1 MFEGLFQNEFLMS
14 VLAFAL
20 VLIPAIII
28 HELGH
33 FLAAKLAGISVLEFA
48 IGWPPRMAR
57 LFRWGETEIVINW
70 LPIGG
75 YVLPLGEDMA
85 GPVADEDD
93 DGDDL
98 DEKPKHEVED
108 MRATLRER
116 GVADEDMVSV
126 QDASA
131 GTRIFFMAA
140 GAIANVISA
149 IVLFVIVALLGL
161 PEVVGARSQ
170 VIAIEPN
177 STFAQ
182 AGITFGDVIERVDG
196 ELFQS
201 TSEFAQRVIDSDG
214 QITLDMVRYETG
226 EPYTATINA
235 AELAMQAGVHI
246 RTVSLQ
252 SPADEAGLEP
262 GDVIVTF
269 NGMPAD
275 FSDPSGSLIEATLA
289 QAGTPVKLGYMRDGQ
304 LYETTLTPR
313 VNPPEGEGRIG
324 IAIESLYFTAD
335 GTSLAPSIPQEKMIP
350 QPLDKA
356 IAYSFNQTANIIG
369 TVITLPKQLIEGTIS
384 PEEARPVSVVGIS
397 RIGAEFLQRSISDG
411 TPGLILNFIA
421 MVSIF
426 LGITNLLPFP
436 PLDGGRIVFVLIELV
451 RGKPVPVRVEAA
463 VIRIG
468 LYIILALA
476 VLIIIYDL
484 IDPFTIPV

>member
-14 VLAFAL
+14 ILAFAL

-85 GPVADEDD
+85 GPVEDEDAS
-93 DGDDL
+93 DDL
-98 DEKPKHEVED
+98 DEKPKHEIED

-131 GTRIFFMAA
+131 AARIFFMAA
-140 GAIANVISA
+140 GALANVVSA
-149 IVLFVIVALLGL
+149 IVLFIIVALLGL
-161 PEVVGARSQ
+161 PEVIGARSQ
-170 VIAIEPN
+170 IITLEPD

-182 AGITFGDVIERVDG
+182 AGITYGDVIERVDG

-201 TSEFAQRVIDSDG
+201 TSEFAQTIIESTGDVA
-214 QITLDMVRYETG
+214 LDMVRYETG
-226 EPYTATINA
+226 APYTATVNA
-235 AELAMQAGVHI
+235 AGLSMQAGVHVQ
-246 RTVSLQ
+246 TVALE

-262 GDVIVTF
+262 GDVIVSF
-269 NGMPAD
+269 NGIAPD
-275 FSDPSGSLIEATLA
+275 FADPSGSLIEATTA
-289 QAGTPVKLGYMRDGQ
+289 QAGTPVTLAYMRDGET
-304 LYETTLTPR
+304 YETRLTPR

-324 IAIESLYFTAD
+324 IVIESLYFTAD
-335 GTSLAPSIPQEKMIP
+335 GTSFAPSIPQEKMVP
-350 QPLDKA
+350 QPLDRA
-356 IAYSFNQTANIIG
+356 IAYGFNQTGNIIG

-397 RIGAEFLQRSISDG
+397 RIGAEFLQRSITDG

-436 PLDGGRIVFVLIELV
+436 PLDGGRILFVLIELV
-451 RGKPVPVRVEAA
+451 RGKPVPVRIEAA
-463 VIRIG
+463 IIRIG

-484 IDPFTIPV
+484 INPFTIPV